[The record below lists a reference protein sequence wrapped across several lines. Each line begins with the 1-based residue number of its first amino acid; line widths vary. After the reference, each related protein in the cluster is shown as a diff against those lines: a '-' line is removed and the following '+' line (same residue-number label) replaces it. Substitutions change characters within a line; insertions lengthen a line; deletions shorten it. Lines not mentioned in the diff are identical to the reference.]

1 MDKKKVLKTYTLHL
15 RRTLLMNRKIENR
28 EEKILEF
35 NKFADKCRHIEENLN
50 TEVEAKIIS
59 IDEVREKKKRMKKQ
73 LEKLVLELHPYSI
86 AQMNGKDTR
95 WYTVVKREGEN
106 RKTIKKNT
114 YEEIIDFL
122 VEFYDVSLQKPKYTL
137 RTMYPVWIRY
147 KQSSTTKPSY
157 IKRIHADWVRY
168 YLNDPIIDVSLTK
181 MTSNQITEWLN
192 RKITVDGMTD
202 KKKFYNMITIF
213 KNIFAYCYE
222 ENIISENTFLRANY
236 QKNLFEDKAKP
247 KAETQ
252 VFTEDERNL
261 IVDFALEQYQ
271 SNPRAITYLAIAFL
285 FQTGLRSGEV
295 VALETTDYDREN
307 KTLYI
312 GKSECKSFEF
322 VNDEVM
328 KYSGVFIG
336 NPKKTASKRLMKLSD
351 EACDILDI
359 AIQSN
364 KDNGVSDGNYIFVYN
379 NRRIQCNSLEKRIKK
394 ICDRLDLLKRSPHK
408 IRKTVLSELVTC
420 SLNKNISDISSI
432 REYAGHVDENTLLRN
447 YVFSTKG
454 SEMNTLV
461 NTALQTKNYQK
472 RHSIPKAKEA

>member
-1 MDKKKVLKTYTLHL
+1 MDKKKSLKPITLHL
-15 RRTLLMNRKIENR
+15 RRTLPMARKIKDR
-28 EEKILEF
+28 EEKIIEF

-86 AQMNGKDTR
+86 AQMNGKDNR

-114 YEEIIDFL
+114 YEELIDFL
-122 VEFYDVSLQKPKYTL
+122 VEFYDVSLHKPKYTL

-147 KQSSTTKPSY
+147 KRSSTTKPSY
-157 IKRIHADWVRY
+157 IKRIHADWVHY
-168 YLNDPIIDVSLTK
+168 YLNDPIIDVSLSQ

-192 RKITVDGMTD
+192 RKITVDGMTN
-202 KKKFYNMITIF
+202 KKTFYNMITIF
-213 KNIFAYCYE
+213 KNVFAYCYA
-222 ENIISENTFLRANY
+222 ENIISENTFLKVNY

-252 VFTEDERNL
+252 VFTEEERDL
-261 IVDFALEQYQ
+261 IVDFAIEQFHKRPKVT
-271 SNPRAITYLAIAFL
+271 SNLAIAFL
-285 FQTGLRSGEV
+285 FQTGLRSGEIV
-295 VALETTDYDREN
+295 TLTTDDYDREN
-307 KTLYI
+307 KTLYVA
-312 GKSECKSFEF
+312 KSECKDFDF
-322 VNDEVM
+322 VDDETM

-336 NPKKTASKRLMKLSD
+336 APKKTASKRLMKLSD
-351 EACDILDI
+351 EACDILDMV
-359 AIQSN
+359 IQAN

-379 NRRIQCNSLEKRIKK
+379 NHRIQCNCLEKRIKK
-394 ICDRLDLLKRSPHK
+394 ICSNLEFLKRSPHK
-408 IRKTVLSELVTC
+408 IRKTVLSELVNC
-420 SLNKNISDISSI
+420 SINKNICDISSI
-432 REYAGHVDENTLLRN
+432 REYAGHVDENTLMRN
-447 YVFSTKG
+447 YVFSTRGK
-454 SEMNTLV
+454 EMNTLV